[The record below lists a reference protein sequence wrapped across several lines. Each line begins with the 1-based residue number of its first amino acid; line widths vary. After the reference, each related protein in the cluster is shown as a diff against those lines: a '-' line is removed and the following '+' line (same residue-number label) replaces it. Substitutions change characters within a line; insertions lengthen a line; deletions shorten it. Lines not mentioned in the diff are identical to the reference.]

1 MMCKDILFMIRA
13 AHFVLPLSFV
23 GIFELLIV

>member
-1 MMCKDILFMIRA
+1 MMCKDILFMIKA
-13 AHFVLPLSFV
+13 ARFVPPLSFV